1 MNHTST
7 MGSLPRRLER
17 KSTKN
22 PTKLPKPRAHRKTPE
37 YDRPSKGRFFNGSF
51 RLGVFGFRHLEWAEC
66 AVAPRQRDSI
76 YRDNR
81 QMGRKKKVYI
91 YIYRYIYIFIFIMKS
106 HLCFDVP
113 KILQNIKRC
122 SGNMCEMCQLTSF
135 LHPISY
141 KYGNSRSHY
150 ITDLLYLQKTITLN
164 H

>member
-1 MNHTST
+1 
-7 MGSLPRRLER
+7 
-17 KSTKN
+17 
-22 PTKLPKPRAHRKTPE
+22 
-37 YDRPSKGRFFNGSF
+37 
-51 RLGVFGFRHLEWAEC
+51 
-66 AVAPRQRDSI
+66 
-76 YRDNR
+76 
-81 QMGRKKKVYI
+81 
-91 YIYRYIYIFIFIMKS
+91 MKS

-164 H
+164 HWSVLPQKNGPTVLPYKKKQKKWRIYQLAMFQGRSTRLILGMVIPPLIKKSLAKEFGKKTTALGRPSPAAYPLILRILGFQIAPQ

>member
-1 MNHTST
+1 MIGPQKVDSST
-7 MGSLPRRLER
+7 DLFGSEFLVSDIWNGRNVPLRPGNGIQYIETTAKWEEK
-17 KSTKN
+17 KS
-22 PTKLPKPRAHRKTPE
+22 
-37 YDRPSKGRFFNGSF
+37 
-51 RLGVFGFRHLEWAEC
+51 V
-66 AVAPRQRDSI
+66 
-76 YRDNR
+76 
-81 QMGRKKKVYI
+81 

-164 H
+164 HWSVLPQKNGPTVLPYKKNDEFTN